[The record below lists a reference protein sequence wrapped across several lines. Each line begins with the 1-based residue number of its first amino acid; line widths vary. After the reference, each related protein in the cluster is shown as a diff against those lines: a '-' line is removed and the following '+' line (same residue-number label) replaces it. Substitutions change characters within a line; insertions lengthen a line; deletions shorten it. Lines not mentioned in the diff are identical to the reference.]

1 MRYLKFYF
9 KIREKYKDTARC
21 SVQHC
26 MVAQALE
33 VRQGKKDTNIGE
45 KIKNSIIICR

>member
-1 MRYLKFYF
+1 MRYLKHYF
-9 KIREKYKDTARC
+9 KIREKYKDTARF
-21 SVQHC
+21 SVEHC

-45 KIKNSIIICR
+45 K